1 MRCTVPPAVVL
12 VTAVPRAMVV
22 LVAAD
27 AQPADR
33 RTPADAVMASMDASR
48 FPCISNPHLVRH
60 PREASRRCPAPGQRV
75 AVPTMTLRTS
85 VGQRQPATTRLPLGA
100 SPPPPPDL
108 PEPGHAGIGSC
119 LLAGAF
125 PLPHC
130 STAQAATGAGRHRAC
145 AQSSGQLPREA
156 LGRCGRALGPCRG
169 VLTTSRQVIAA
180 GVRLVR
186 FHPPEARPH
195 ALVRPVTGL
204 HCRDWNVSRTAE
216 IP

>member
-1 MRCTVPPAVVL
+1 MSSTGPASRCPDDDATDERRPAAAGYHPSSAGGFPPA
-12 VTAVPRAMVV
+12 
-22 LVAAD
+22 
-27 AQPADR
+27 
-33 RTPADAVMASMDASR
+33 
-48 FPCISNPHLVRH
+48 
-60 PREASRRCPAPGQRV
+60 
-75 AVPTMTLRTS
+75 
-85 VGQRQPATTRLPLGA
+85 
-100 SPPPPPDL
+100 PPDL

-156 LGRCGRALGPCRG
+156 LGGCGRALGTCRG
-169 VLTTSRQVIAA
+169 VLTTSGQVIAA

-204 HCRDWNVSRTAE
+204 HSRDWNVSRTAE